1 MAILTYA
8 HHRGRAMCLGSFLW
22 MVTCSPWRCEW
33 HLCGVWPTMRNS
45 QAKVLRMR
53 QCRTWST
60 PKESKVPQVCAPIS
74 PTASFPS
81 ETETGTRLR
90 RTRRRST
97 WCVVALALALRK
109 SQKILWLPFS
119 SLKYSPHQGAWH
131 PIRTLCGFL
140 RSPLSTTSGSK
151 SSLILIFQRT
161 LTKLPVTLPKV
172 ILVIRDARAR
182 IQILVCAGTWSNC
195 LT

>member
-22 MVTCSPWRCEW
+22 MVTCSPWRGEW

-45 QAKVLRMR
+45 QAKVLRTR

-90 RTRRRST
+90 RTTRRST

-131 PIRTLCGFL
+131 PVRTLCGFL
-140 RSPLSTTSGSK
+140 RSALSTTSGSK
-151 SSLILIFQRT
+151 CSSGPHFPENINQASCN
-161 LTKLPVTLPKV
+161 LPKV

-182 IQILVCAGTWSNC
+182 IQILVCAGTWNNY